1 MHFSFGVHYFF
12 GGGIARR
19 GAENAEENNK
29 KLRNVNVLFFWRNG
43 TQRRRERKERN
54 IELKEMETSHT
65 YLHNGLIVFEF

>member
-1 MHFSFGVHYFF
+1 MGRMAC
-12 GGGIARR
+12 G
-19 GAENAEENNK
+19 GAENAEENNME
-29 KLRNVNVLFFWRNG
+29 LRNVTVLFFWRNG